1 MSKPIGLEDLKHIF
15 RDDRLHLAIG
25 LVKQMHIPDDRSVL
39 QVKVLILPDML
50 NMICKMTWDAVGP
63 DAGVFQ
69 FPSVDDLVI
78 VGYLDGNENEAY
90 VLKRCTSKVDKIPMQ
105 ALNGHLV
112 LRSLA
117 GKKAWLTSDDNVFLS
132 RGDTAPTE
140 RLVLGDTFKTAY
152 STDLDETSKHKHI
165 GNLGYL
171 TMVPDNAA
179 AFTALKASPVDDA
192 LMLSDLSKTE
202 K

>member
-1 MSKPIGLEDLKHIF
+1 MGKPIGLEDLKHIF
-15 RDDRLHLAIG
+15 KDDRLHLAIG
-25 LVKQMHIPDDRSVL
+25 LVKQLYVPEDRSVL
-39 QVKVLILPDML
+39 QVKVLILPDNL
-50 NMICKMTWDAVGP
+50 NMICRMSWSGVGP
-63 DAGVFQ
+63 DAGIFQ

-78 VGYLDGNENEAY
+78 VGYLDGSENDAF
-90 VLKRCTSKVDKIPMQ
+90 VIARCTSQVDKIPMQ
-105 ALNGHLV
+105 ALDGHLV

-117 GKKAWLTSDDNVFLS
+117 GKKAWLTSDTNVFLS
-132 RGDTAPTE
+132 RGNTAPTE

-152 STDLDETSKHKHI
+152 SKDLDETAKHKHI

-171 TMVPDNAA
+171 TMVPNNAQE
-179 AFTALKASPVDDA
+179 FIDLKESPVDDE